1 MPQHRQHRIHRHPA
15 APWAELRVSTQ
26 TFDCYR
32 AHSHA
37 EYSVGIVD
45 QGCAT
50 FHHADGSH
58 PVMAGSVVLIEP
70 GIVHACNPVVRQA
83 WSYRMLF
90 IDAAWLHHAVAQVWG
105 RALPC
110 EGLAFS
116 SRHANDAAVTQSV
129 DGFCQPVTSDC
140 AASALAAQLPQWIA
154 RHARPEGAQ
163 YPATVPVDLVAA
175 IDTMHTEIERRI
187 TVKELAKACA
197 MSDSQFIRRFHA
209 AFGMTPGG
217 YLQNLRLNGARRLLS
232 QGMALADAAH
242 SMGFADQAHMQRAF
256 KVHHAMTPGTYRR
269 RR

>member
-90 IDAAWLHHAVAQVWG
+90 IDAAWLHHAVAQAWG

-110 EGLAFS
+110 EGLAFL
-116 SRHANDAAVTQSV
+116 SRHANDAAVTQAV
-129 DGFCQPVTSDC
+129 DGFCQPVTSDW
-140 AASALAAQLPQWIA
+140 AASALATQLPQWIA
-154 RHARPEGAQ
+154 RHARSEGAQ
-163 YPATVPVDLVAA
+163 HPATVPADLVAA

-217 YLQNLRLNGARRLLS
+217 YLQNLRINGARRLLS